1 MSYSVFV
8 SYAYNDARPY
18 AESVVRWAQ
27 EGRLGAGVIAT
38 LERGDFRPEGH
49 GAIRK
54 EVNALLNGAG
64 AMVVL
69 VGDNSH
75 NRPWLDHEASYMM
88 SARKPVIVVRMPE
101 TSGAAPGV
109 LRELPEVPFEPNA
122 IARALGTIRGR

>member
-18 AESVVRWAQ
+18 AESVVQWGR
-27 EGRLGAGVIAT
+27 EGRLGVGVIAT
-38 LERGDFRPEGH
+38 LERGDFRPEGQ

-64 AMVVL
+64 AMVIL

-75 NRPWLDHEASYMM
+75 NRPWLDHEANYMM
-88 SARKPVIVVRMPE
+88 SARKPVIVVRMPG
-101 TSGAAPGV
+101 TTGAAPGV
-109 LRELPEVPFEPNA
+109 LRGLPEVAFEPTA
-122 IARALGTIRGR
+122 IARVLGTARGR